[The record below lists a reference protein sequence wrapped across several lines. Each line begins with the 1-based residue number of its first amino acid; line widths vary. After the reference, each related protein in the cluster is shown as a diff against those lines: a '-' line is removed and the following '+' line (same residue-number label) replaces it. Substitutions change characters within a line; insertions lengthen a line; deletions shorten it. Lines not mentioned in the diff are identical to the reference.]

1 LAVLLIFGLSNL
13 QAQEAIL
20 ATGGEASGSG
30 GLASYTVGQVVY
42 STNVGTNGN
51 SVTEG
56 VQQPYEISV
65 VAGITEA
72 KDISL
77 SVSAFPNPT
86 SNYLTVKVE
95 NYKTTNLQYLIFDIN
110 GKLLQTVKATGQETQ
125 IETSELV
132 PDSYFVKILDSE
144 KAIKVFKIIKTN

>member
-30 GLASYTVGQVVY
+30 GSASYTVGQVVY